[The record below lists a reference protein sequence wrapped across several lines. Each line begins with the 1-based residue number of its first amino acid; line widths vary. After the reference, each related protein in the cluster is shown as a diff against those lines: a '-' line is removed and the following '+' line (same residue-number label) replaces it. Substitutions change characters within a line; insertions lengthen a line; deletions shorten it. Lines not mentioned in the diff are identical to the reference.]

1 MKNTLFILLFSY
13 CFSLIGQ
20 ESVPGSDSQKINVA
34 GTETIEVHL
43 NTQTILPGEY
53 LYFSVSVT
61 SREGLENQKISKV
74 AYIALINPW

>member
-20 ESVPGSDSQKINVA
+20 ESNLVTQKDMLNIS
-34 GTETIEVHL
+34 GTETIAVHL

-53 LYFSVSVT
+53 LYFSVT
-61 SREGLENQKISKV
+61 LK
-74 AYIALINPW
+74 